1 MVCAVCSLIRL
12 SGWFRK
18 RAASPVRAVWRL
30 PATYARVLGS
40 LVRALRI
47 ADAPLLSTNVR
58 GLADGGA
65 DWFVPRTRFRLW
77 MSQQMWKILSYTP
90 WKNAMIEVPLKIGNS
105 IRLRDYGSCA
115 EASLELLMCSPSAE
129 PE

>member
-1 MVCAVCSLIRL
+1 MLECWARSFARYESLMRP
-12 SGWFRK
+12 FVDK
-18 RAASPVRAVWRL
+18 CQ
-30 PATYARVLGS
+30 
-40 LVRALRI
+40 
-47 ADAPLLSTNVR
+47 

-77 MSQQMWKILSYTP
+77 MSQQMWKILPYTP

-105 IRLRDYGSCA
+105 IQLKDYGSCA